1 MRRRIGL
8 LIAIL
13 MILTFTGTSVAVSSE
28 ENNITGTVTEIEKFG
43 HAVLDITIEAFN
55 AAGFDLGDIV
65 TAAAGDSEWDMPYL
79 NGYYVD
85 RGEYMLRAFPGTD
98 YIALCINYGKFAD
111 MAGLSIGDSVTIRMK
126 EKAGA
131 LMLQE
136 INNLE
141 FSTSRDDYSSDEEF
155 ANFRSIVEGKVYRS
169 ASPVDNQNNQA
180 IIADKLIADV
190 GIQAIMN
197 MENTEEEVATLLRGN
212 NSTPYYME
220 LYDKGNVIVLGMPVN
235 FDSDEFAEGIVK
247 GFSFL
252 LDHDGPWLI
261 HCFKGKDR
269 AAFASMLLEMLI
281 GWTEDELIADYM
293 LSYINYYEVEPGT
306 EKYNMIVER
315 DVKEMMR
322 AVAGLGKGESLAGI
336 EWQAAAEDYLL
347 KHGMD
352 KDSVVSLES
361 FLTQ

>member
-1 MRRRIGL
+1 MRRRISL
-8 LIAIL
+8 LFAIL

-28 ENNITGTVTEIEKFG
+28 ETNITGTVTEIEKFG
-43 HAVLDITIEAFN
+43 HAVLDITIETFN
-55 AAGFDLGDIV
+55 AAGFDLGDMV
-65 TAAAGDSEWDMPYL
+65 TVAAGDCEWDMPYL

-98 YIALCINYGKFAD
+98 HIALCINYGKFAD
-111 MAGLSIGDSVTIRMK
+111 MAGLSIGDSVTIRIK

-131 LMLQE
+131 LLLQE

-141 FSTSRDDYSSDEEF
+141 FSSCRDDYSSDEEF
-155 ANFRSIVEGKVYRS
+155 ANFRPIVEGKVYRS

-180 IIADKLIADV
+180 VIAGKLIADA

-197 MENTEEEVATLLRGN
+197 MENTEEEVAALLRGN
-212 NSTPYYME
+212 DSSPYYME
-220 LYDKGNVIVLGMPVN
+220 LYDKGNVIVLGMPIN
-235 FDSDEFAEGIVK
+235 FHSDEFAEGIVK

-261 HCFKGKDR
+261 HCLKGKDR

-281 GWTEDELIADYM
+281 GWTEDQLIADYM
-293 LSYINYYEVEPGT
+293 LSYINYYKVEPGT

-315 DVKEMMR
+315 DAKEMMR
-322 AVAGLGKGESLAGI
+322 AVAGLGKDESLAGI
-336 EWQAAAEDYLL
+336 NWQAAAEDYLL
-347 KHGMD
+347 RHGMD
-352 KDSVVSLES
+352 KDSVISLES